1 MLTYNTQLFKWRLY
15 CFKLND
21 SQIFSQSIFLSDFE
35 SFYFIFKT
43 SSPSILWLRHSCNS
57 MSPMNLEQTF
67 PRRWGFL
74 PLPNVTTQ
82 KSCEIN
88 TLLYRRRKLRL
99 RDIVQITR
107 LGKLGFDPGVWVYA
121 SEDILSLFYPGMFQI
136 GAAEF
141 LSLSLSHTHTQQRIL
156 LKRSTRNKSK
166 QEFQCKLFSW
176 LPPTPPICPRFSKM
190 S

>member
-21 SQIFSQSIFLSDFE
+21 SQILSQSIFLSDFE
-35 SFYFIFKT
+35 SFYSIFKT

-74 PLPNVTTQ
+74 SLPNVTTQ

-88 TLLYRRRKLRL
+88 TLFHRRRKLRL

-107 LGKLGFDPGVWVYA
+107 LRKLGFDPGVWGFRRHTF
-121 SEDILSLFYPGMFQI
+121 SLLAWYVPI
-136 GAAEF
+136 GAAA
-141 LSLSLSHTHTQQRIL
+141 LSHTLTQQRIL

-176 LPPTPPICPRFSKM
+176 LPPTPPICPRFSKT